1 MGRVWLARDEM
12 LHREVAV
19 KEVVPPNWLA
29 EAERDELRL
38 RTLREARTA
47 ARVDHPNVVRL
58 YDVVHEGES
67 PWIVMEYVR
76 SRSLQQIITT
86 EGPLDPRRT
95 AQVGLAVLAALRAA
109 HAAGVLHRDVK
120 PHNVLVADD
129 GRVVLTDFGLAT
141 FDGGDGAMT
150 GPGLVLGSPQ
160 FVAPERARD
169 GVSDPRTDL
178 WSLGATLYAAVE
190 GRSPYARGNAMATLS
205 ALATEPPDPVRRA
218 GPLRPV
224 LTGLLQRD
232 PLRRLTAAEVEPLLR
247 GVAGSAL
254 VRPAPSGGGGG
265 GVALPAP
272 RDPGPSDRVVGPAR
286 ADRAPVDR
294 IEQPAR
300 HGPGPAFGVD
310 LPAAGGGG
318 PGTTTAAELPVA
330 GGPAVGVELPVA
342 GGGGPR
348 PAPGSVQL
356 RPVTGHPVG
365 GAASGRYAE
374 PAPPAATGDS
384 RTDGVPNARPS
395 PPGRSARRTR
405 LVGVG
410 AAVALLAG
418 AGAAVALHDADG
430 PDRLPSGAG
439 SPAVTAPATA
449 GPATTGPATGAAV
462 PAAFACGTPPSTA
475 TPVATSPPRA
485 GEDALFPG
493 WTWYRDPAGWRIATP
508 TRWLRWTESGV
519 TCFREP
525 NGSRLLSVAP
535 VEPPADPVAYWRAE
549 ERRLRGAGALHDY
562 RKVEISALEIY
573 GRNAAIWEC
582 VWRNAAGVR
591 VQSARLLAQP
601 AKGRAYAV
609 AWLTTEFDWQVNG
622 QYFPMI
628 RQSFDD
634 DG

>member
-1 MGRVWLARDEM
+1 MRQQVVAGRYRLRQLVGTGGMGRVWLAHDEM

-19 KEVVPPNWLA
+19 KEVVPPSWLA
-29 EAERDELRL
+29 ETERDELRL

-95 AQVGLAVLAALRAA
+95 AEVGLAVLAALRAA

-141 FDGGDGAMT
+141 FEGGDGAMT

-169 GVSDPRTDL
+169 GVSDPRTDM

-190 GRSPYARGNAMATLS
+190 GQSPYARGNAMATLS

-218 GPLRPV
+218 GPLRPA

-232 PLRRLTAAEVEPLLR
+232 PWRRLTAAEVEPLLR
-247 GVAGSAL
+247 AVAGSAP
-254 VRPAPSGGGGG
+254 VGPGSSGGGGG

-272 RDPGPSDRVVGPAR
+272 RDPGTSDRVAGLVPAPF
-286 ADRAPVDR
+286 DRV
-294 IEQPAR
+294 EQSA
-300 HGPGPAFGVD
+300 GPGPV
-310 LPAAGGGG
+310 AA
-318 PGTTTAAELPVA
+318 A
-330 GGPAVGVELPVA
+330 GVELPVA

-365 GAASGRYAE
+365 GTAGGRYVD
-374 PAPPAATGDS
+374 PAPTAETGGR
-384 RTDGVPNARPS
+384 RTDGAPEPRPS
-395 PPGRSARRTR
+395 RPGRSTRRTR

-418 AGAAVALHDADG
+418 AGVAVALHDADG
-430 PDRLPSGAG
+430 PDRLPSGSGAG
-439 SPAVTAPATA
+439 SPAATAPATTGA
-449 GPATTGPATGAAV
+449 ASTGPAARAAV
-462 PAAFACGTPPSTA
+462 PAAFACGTAPPTA
-475 TPVATSPPRA
+475 TPVATTPPRA
-485 GEDALFPG
+485 GEDALLPG
-493 WTWYRDPAGWRIATP
+493 WTWYRDPAGWRVAAP
-508 TRWLRWTESGV
+508 TNWLRWTESGA

-525 NGSRLLSVAP
+525 DGSRLLSVAP
-535 VEPPADPVAYWRAE
+535 VRPTADPVAYWRAE
-549 ERRLRGAGALHDY
+549 ERRLRGTGALRDY
-562 RKVEISALEIY
+562 RLVEISALEIY
-573 GRNAAIWEC
+573 GRDAAIWEC
-582 VWRNAAGVR
+582 AWRNAADLR
-591 VQSARLLAQP
+591 VHSARLLARP
-601 AKGRAYAV
+601 APGRAYAV
-609 AWLTTEFDWQVNG
+609 AWLTTEFDWLVNG
-622 QYFPMI
+622 QYFLMI
-628 RQSFDD
+628 RQSFGD